1 MRIILFQRPSYRS
14 RISRQLFRSK
24 GLAELIERRCL
35 NCRQI
40 QRSVFP
46 NGRRNS
52 VCGDR
57 SQPSRG
63 IDRQRNVVTLDV
75 AGTSIDLGRIF
86 FQCLECSVFERN
98 HIRLGGNP
106 FKAAAGHFSAIL
118 IVAGSGKLIC
128 KNRIFIQPQDKTV
141 LHVGANCLEGR
152 LLLDLNNDILC
163 SLAGRGRGGFQNHIR
178 IGSIRD
184 TANRNEQFSVFNR
197 GIGLIGVC
205 QRPLDVRRNSAG
217 IAVLIA
223 RQQRNAGQIILCAL
237 YCGGS
242 AVIIIQ
248 LIQIRLCRHLYG
260 QRLCRPIDR
269 FALLVLSDR
278 IIQGN
283 RIRADYKT
291 GDYAAAD
298 FGIALVRGKPPL
310 EQAIV
315 KRHVLTV
322 LILGLHIERAQVK
335 GIRRI
340 IIIDEIGNRAVHG
353 QRIELPFGQNL
364 QRYTVG
370 FRAVHY
376 GINLIGSRCGKLDAA
391 RGFVNR
397 NVIVCFCIP
406 LDLASYIKIIAGL
419 VQSGHSQCGNI
430 GGVAAVVEVE
440 RLKAALYRNR
450 GKHNGQDGQFNQL
463 AVEII
468 RCFDRILRLIAQEQL
483 CSVIRL
489 ERIQN
494 RVAVAVCRDLGILR
508 SVVQTFVHNRP
519 FAAQPWI
526 EAVPVHVVFV
536 FRLDLDAVQTQA
548 LLLVQRNLFGIRHQT
563 IERIDRVHLLR
574 GDDGVLGG
582 VVERTEVRCNR
593 LTGAQL
599 IGCRLEFALIQGNHI
614 QTVGV
619 VAGDSPVL
627 DAGIQILDR
636 ASAVPAEGILLKLP
650 SFPAVHR
657 DTIPLGSMITGNREE
672 HGLILDVHRAGIGDG
687 RLQVGHIDIDVNARM
702 CRQRYGDGIRNR
714 LCVGLLLAALVGL
727 FHAIGVGKT
736 LLHLGSGR
744 KRGQNGHAEFNAYR
758 GLLGPVL

>member
-1 MRIILFQRPSYRS
+1 MRIILFHRPTYRS
-14 RISRQLFRSK
+14 RIGRQLFRSK
-24 GLAELIERRCL
+24 GLAELIERRYL
-35 NCRQI
+35 SCRQI
-40 QRSVFP
+40 QRRVFP
-46 NGRRNS
+46 NGRQNA

-75 AGTSIDLGRIF
+75 TGTGIDLGRIL
-86 FQCLECSVFERN
+86 FQCLERSVFERN

-141 LHVGANCLEGR
+141 LHVGADCLEGR

-178 IGSIRD
+178 IGGIRD

-205 QRPLDVRRNSAG
+205 QRPLDVRRNSTG

-237 YCGGS
+237 YCSGS

-283 RIRADYKT
+283 GIRADYKA
-291 GDYAAAD
+291 GNCAAAD
-298 FGIALVRGKPPL
+298 CGIALIRGKPPL
-310 EQAIV
+310 EPVILE
-315 KRHVLTV
+315 RHVLAV

-335 GIRRI
+335 GVRRI
-340 IIIDEIGNRAVHG
+340 IVIDQIGNRAVHG
-353 QRIELPFGQNL
+353 QRIELPLGQNL

-376 GINLIGSRCGKLDAA
+376 GIDLIGSRCGERNAA

-406 LDLASYIKIIAGL
+406 LDSVGYVEVVAVL
-419 VQSGHSQCGNI
+419 VLSGHGQIRNI

-468 RCFDRILRLIAQEQL
+468 RYFDRILRLIAQEQL
-483 CSVIRL
+483 YSVIRL
-489 ERIQN
+489 ECIED
-494 RVAVAVCRDLGILR
+494 RVAVAVCRDLGVLR
-508 SVVQTFVHNRP
+508 SVVQPFVHNRP
-519 FAAQPWI
+519 FAAQAGI

-536 FRLDLDAVQTQA
+536 FRLNLNAVQTQA
-548 LLLVQRNLFGIRHQT
+548 LLLVQRDLFGIRHQT
-563 IERIDRVHLLR
+563 IERIDRIHLLR

-582 VVERTEVRCNR
+582 VMEQTEVRRDR

-599 IGCRLEFALIQGNHI
+599 IGCRLECSLIQSIHV
-614 QTVGV
+614 QLVGV
-619 VAGDSPVL
+619 VAGDIPVF
-627 DAGIQILDR
+627 DARIQIFNR
-636 ASAVPAEGILLKLP
+636 ASAVSAEGILPELP
-650 SFPAVHR
+650 
-657 DTIPLGSMITGNREE
+657 
-672 HGLILDVHRAGIGDG
+672 
-687 RLQVGHIDIDVNARM
+687 
-702 CRQRYGDGIRNR
+702 
-714 LCVGLLLAALVGL
+714 ALPTV
-727 FHAIGVGKT
+727 
-736 LLHLGSGR
+736 
-744 KRGQNGHAEFNAYR
+744 Y
-758 GLLGPVL
+758 

>member
-1 MRIILFQRPSYRS
+1 M
-14 RISRQLFRSK
+14 
-24 GLAELIERRCL
+24 
-35 NCRQI
+35 
-40 QRSVFP
+40 
-46 NGRRNS
+46 
-52 VCGDR
+52 
-57 SQPSRG
+57 
-63 IDRQRNVVTLDV
+63 VTLDV
-75 AGTSIDLGRIF
+75 AGTGIDLGRIL
-86 FQCLECSVFERN
+86 FQCLERSVFQRN

-141 LHVGANCLEGR
+141 LHVGADCLEGR
-152 LLLDLNNDILC
+152 LLLDSNNDILC

-178 IGSIRD
+178 IGGIRN

-197 GIGLIGVC
+197 GIGLIGTC
-205 QRPLDVRRNSAG
+205 QCPLDVRRNRTG
-217 IAVLIA
+217 IAVLITG
-223 RQQRNAGQIILCAL
+223 QQRDAGQIIRCAL

-260 QRLCRPIDR
+260 QRLCRPINR

-283 RIRADYKT
+283 GIRADYKA
-291 GDYAAAD
+291 GDCAAD
-298 FGIALVRGKPPL
+298 DCGIALIRGKPPL
-310 EQAIV
+310 EPVILE
-315 KRHVLTV
+315 RHVLAV
-322 LILGLHIERAQVK
+322 LILGFHIERAQVK
-335 GIRRI
+335 GVRRI
-340 IIIDEIGNRAVHG
+340 VVIDQIGNRAVHG
-353 QRIELPFGQNL
+353 QRIELPLGQNL

-406 LDLASYIKIIAGL
+406 LDSIGYVEVVAVL

-450 GKHNGQDGQFNQL
+450 GKHNRQDGQFNQL

-489 ERIQN
+489 ERLED
-494 RVAVAVCRDLGILR
+494 RVAVAVCRDLGVLR
-508 SVVQTFVHNRP
+508 SVVQVFVHNRP
-519 FAAQPWI
+519 FAAQAGI
-526 EAVPVHVVFV
+526 EAVPVHVVFIL
-536 FRLDLDAVQTQA
+536 RLDLDAVQTQA
-548 LLLVQRNLFGIRHQT
+548 LLLIQRNLFGIRHQT
-563 IERIDRVHLLR
+563 IECIDWVHLLR

-582 VVERTEVRCNR
+582 VVERTEVRRDR

-599 IGCRLEFALIQGNHI
+599 IGGRLECALIQGVHI

-636 ASAVPAEGILLKLP
+636 TSAVPAEGILLKRP
-650 SFPAVHR
+650 SFPSICTGAIHF
-657 DTIPLGSMITGNREE
+657 GYMITG
-672 HGLILDVHRAGIGDG
+672 
-687 RLQVGHIDIDVNARM
+687 
-702 CRQRYGDGIRNR
+702 
-714 LCVGLLLAALVGL
+714 
-727 FHAIGVGKT
+727 
-736 LLHLGSGR
+736 S
-744 KRGQNGHAEFNAYR
+744 
-758 GLLGPVL
+758 

>member
-1 MRIILFQRPSYRS
+1 M
-14 RISRQLFRSK
+14 
-24 GLAELIERRCL
+24 
-35 NCRQI
+35 
-40 QRSVFP
+40 
-46 NGRRNS
+46 
-52 VCGDR
+52 
-57 SQPSRG
+57 
-63 IDRQRNVVTLDV
+63 VTLDV
-75 AGTSIDLGRIF
+75 AGTGINLGRIF

-118 IVAGSGKLIC
+118 IVADSGKLIC

-141 LHVGANCLEGR
+141 LHVGADCLEGR
-152 LLLDLNNDILC
+152 LLLNLNNDILC
-163 SLAGRGRGGFQNHIR
+163 SLAGRGREGFQNHIR
-178 IGSIRD
+178 IGGIRD

-205 QRPLDVRRNSAG
+205 QRPLDVRRNSTG

-315 KRHVLTV
+315 KRHVLAI

-335 GIRRI
+335 GVRRI
-340 IIIDEIGNRAVHG
+340 IIIDEIGNRTVHG

-406 LDLASYIKIIAGL
+406 LDLAGYIKIVAVL

-440 RLKAALYRNR
+440 RLKATLYRNR
-450 GKHNGQDGQFNQL
+450 GKHNRQDGQFNPL

-468 RCFDRILRLIAQEQL
+468 RCFDRILRLIAQKQL

-489 ERIQN
+489 ERIEDG
-494 RVAVAVCRDLGILR
+494 VAIAVCRDLGVLR
-508 SVVQTFVHNRP
+508 SVV
-519 FAAQPWI
+519 
-526 EAVPVHVVFV
+526 
-536 FRLDLDAVQTQA
+536 
-548 LLLVQRNLFGIRHQT
+548 
-563 IERIDRVHLLR
+563 
-574 GDDGVLGG
+574 
-582 VVERTEVRCNR
+582 
-593 LTGAQL
+593 
-599 IGCRLEFALIQGNHI
+599 
-614 QTVGV
+614 
-619 VAGDSPVL
+619 
-627 DAGIQILDR
+627 
-636 ASAVPAEGILLKLP
+636 
-650 SFPAVHR
+650 
-657 DTIPLGSMITGNREE
+657 
-672 HGLILDVHRAGIGDG
+672 
-687 RLQVGHIDIDVNARM
+687 
-702 CRQRYGDGIRNR
+702 
-714 LCVGLLLAALVGL
+714 
-727 FHAIGVGKT
+727 
-736 LLHLGSGR
+736 
-744 KRGQNGHAEFNAYR
+744 
-758 GLLGPVL
+758 